1 MVIGLRVASEVLVV
15 TTDAETVDNQ
25 YGNDWW
31 PSLPNGL
38 KTVAD
43 LTVFT
48 NSRPPSV
55 WLARPSEI
63 TQPWVIP
70 NNIPR
75 DKARRTL
82 V

>member
-15 TTDAETVDNQ
+15 TTDAETVANQ
-25 YGNDWW
+25 YGNDWLL
-31 PSLPNGL
+31 SLPNGL
-38 KTVAD
+38 KSVAD

-48 NSRPPSV
+48 NSRLPSF

-75 DKARRTL
+75 DKVRRTFG
-82 V
+82 